1 VQQDQPTALP
11 GWNITQTFTG
21 TGPQKTAIFTVPND
35 WKIVWACYGIVG
47 GYAGALSVGVMG
59 ADNSYVDS
67 FAVNANCSGGTTTS
81 GSTEEHQG
89 GKIYL
94 AMQAAGD
101 WTVEV
106 QEPK

>member
-1 VQQDQPTALP
+1 M
-11 GWNITQTFTG
+11 FTG
-21 TGPQKTAIFTVPND
+21 TGPQKTEIFTVPND

-47 GYAGALSVGVMG
+47 GYEGVLSVGVMG

-94 AMQAAGD
+94 AMQATGD